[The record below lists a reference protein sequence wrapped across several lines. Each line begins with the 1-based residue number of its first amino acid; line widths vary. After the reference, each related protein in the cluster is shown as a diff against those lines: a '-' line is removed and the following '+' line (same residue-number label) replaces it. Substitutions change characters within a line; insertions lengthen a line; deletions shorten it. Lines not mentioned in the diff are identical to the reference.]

1 MSEKETTPTPVMAQF
16 LNAKAQYPDALVF
29 FRMGDFYE
37 LFFEDAIKAAAALD
51 IALTKRGQ
59 HKGEE
64 IPMCGVPA
72 HSAEGYLAKLVRNGF
87 KVAICDQME
96 TPEEAKK
103 RGYKSIVRRE
113 VTRIIT
119 RGTLTEESLLDARS
133 NNCLGALLFDITG
146 FEGALAWC
154 DVSTGEFRVVSGEIG
169 RLLDEASGL
178 NIAEALLLDRDYNKS
193 EAKLFASLAGA
204 ASPRPSQK
212 AEFKSCENLLL
223 NGFNVKTLQGF
234 DDFSKIEICALGLV
248 YDYVATTQ
256 AGALPKL
263 SSPKK
268 INIGQYMAI
277 DPSTRIS
284 LEIDKSQKGGKIGS
298 LLGAIDKTKTPQ
310 GGRQLASDLA
320 RPLFDIANINKR
332 YDAIDYCLENIFKT
346 QNLCEI
352 LEKTPDLARPLSRLE
367 LNRGG
372 PRDIGAIARGL
383 KYANEIALSFENG
396 LPDLLNEA
404 IVNCNL
410 QKNFALCELANIL
423 DQALIDEL
431 PFLARDGGFVKR
443 GFDPSLDE
451 FIILRDESRR
461 LIATLNQ
468 EVNEISGQQLKV
480 KFNNILGYFIEATP
494 KQAPILF
501 EAPLNQTFIHRQ
513 TLAGMVRFTT
523 NELIEL
529 NSKTARAHE
538 LALARELAIFDELA
552 NKIIENSNA
561 IRNIND
567 AIARLDVCQ
576 SMAFIAQQNDCIR
589 PKLRNDNFF
598 NAKGARHIVV
608 ENSLKKNGGIFTNND
623 CVLDGDGINGPRIC
637 LITGPNMAGKST
649 FLRQNAILVILAQA
663 GGFVPAID
671 FEFGIVD
678 RVFSRVG
685 ASDDLASGQ
694 STFMVEM
701 VETAAILNRASPKSL
716 VILDEIGRGTAT
728 FDGLAIAWAVT
739 EHIYNINKSRTLFAT
754 HYHELTVLNKEM
766 PALSNLSLEAKE
778 WNNELIFLH
787 KVIKGAADRSY
798 GVHVAKIA
806 GLPNLAVNR
815 AKQILDKLENNNINK
830 PNLIDDLPLFS
841 TNLDINTIK
850 EKSKIELA
858 IENIDPDELN
868 AKQALELIYH
878 LKTMI

>member
-1 MSEKETTPTPVMAQF
+1 MQNEVKAPTPVMAQF
-16 LNAKAQYPDALVF
+16 LNAKEQYPDALVF

-37 LFFEDAIKAAAALD
+37 LFFEDAVTASSALD

-72 HSAEGYLAKLVRNGF
+72 HSAEGYLAKLVRSGF

-119 RGTLTEESLLDARS
+119 RGTLTEEALLDARS
-133 NNCLGALLFDITG
+133 NNCLGALLFDLTG
-146 FEGALAWC
+146 LIGALAWC
-154 DVSTGEFRVVSGEIG
+154 DVSTGEFKVISGDIG

-178 NIAEALLLDRDYNKS
+178 NIAEALIIDRDFNKS
-193 EAKLFASLAGA
+193 EAKLFASLAGVS
-204 ASPRPSQK
+204 SPRPAQK
-212 AEFKSCENLLL
+212 AEFKSCENILL

-234 DDFSKIEICALGLV
+234 DDFSKLEISALGVV

-256 AGALPKL
+256 AGSLPKL
-263 SSPKK
+263 EAPKK
-268 INIGQYMAI
+268 LNIGQFMAI
-277 DPSTRIS
+277 DPSTRLS
-284 LEIDKSQKGGKIGS
+284 LEIEKSQKGGRAGS

-310 GGRQLASDLA
+310 GGRQIANDLS
-320 RPLFDIANINKR
+320 RPLFDIEQISER
-332 YDAIDYCLENIFKT
+332 YDAIDFYIENPSLVE
-346 QNLCEI
+346 NLREI
-352 LEKTPDLARPLSRLE
+352 LSRTPDLARPLSRIE
-367 LNRGG
+367 LSRGG

-383 KYANEIALSFENG
+383 KLANEISLLFGGN
-396 LPDLLNEA
+396 LPKIIKSA
-404 IVNCNL
+404 IEICNL
-410 QKNFALCELANIL
+410 QNNFALCELSSIL
-423 DQALIDEL
+423 DNALIEDL

-451 FIILRDESRR
+451 FVVLRDESRR
-461 LIATLNQ
+461 LIASLNQ
-468 EVNEISGQQLKV
+468 QINEISGQQLKI

-494 KQAPILF
+494 KQAPPLF

-523 NELIEL
+523 NELIDL

-538 LALARELAIFDELA
+538 LALAREIAIFEDLS
-552 NKIIENSNA
+552 NKIINNSNE
-561 IRNIND
+561 IRKIND

-576 SMAFIAQQNDCIR
+576 SMAFVAQYNDCVR
-589 PKLRNDNFF
+589 PKLRNDYYFS
-598 NAKGARHIVV
+598 AKGARHIVV
-608 ENSLKKNGGIFTNND
+608 EASLKKNGGIFTNND
-623 CVLDGDGINGPRIC
+623 CLLDGEGVEGPRLS

-649 FLRQNAILVILAQA
+649 YLRQNAILVILAQA
-663 GGFVPAID
+663 GGFVPAD
-671 FEFGIVD
+671 TFEFGIVD

-685 ASDDLASGQ
+685 AFDDLASGQ

-701 VETAAILNRASPKSL
+701 VETAAILNRASAKSL

-739 EHIYNINKSRTLFAT
+739 EHLYNINKSRTLFAT
-754 HYHELTVLNKEM
+754 HYHELTILNKEM

-787 KVIKGAADRSY
+787 KVINGAADRSY

-806 GLPNLAVNR
+806 GLPNLAVKR
-815 AKQILDKLENNNINK
+815 ARQILEKLENNNINK
-830 PNLIDDLPLFS
+830 TNLIDDLPLFNANFEPEIQK
-841 TNLDINTIK
+841 T
-850 EKSKIELA
+850 KSKIEIA
-858 IENIDPDELN
+858 IENIDPDELS
-868 AKQALELIYH
+868 AKQALEIIYD
-878 LKTMI
+878 LKSMI